1 MKVFKKYLSV
11 YGLMWKQV
19 TDYRFEFVAEL
30 VCTLLPV
37 FALYFLWDSVFSI
50 EGSIKGMSFN
60 EMILYIIL
68 ARFVAM
74 VITPD
79 FIFEIMDDIQSGEI
93 QHFICKPI
101 NYIHY
106 SFVKYLASKSEGI
119 IFCTVLYS
127 VLLGML
133 FGGES
138 YWQSPM
144 QILLFFIEVFVAM
157 VFYFQMAMVIG
168 LCSFWVYE
176 ISSWYYT
183 LTFAIEFLAG
193 GLFPLTLLPDQ
204 VRGVC
209 KYLPFQYM
217 IYYPAQT
224 LLMDINRDELVLY
237 FFVLTGWIVV
247 FALLLKIL
255 WRNGIKHYELI
266 GG

>member
-1 MKVFKKYLSV
+1 MKVLKKYLSV

-79 FIFEIMDDIQSGEI
+79 FIFEI
-93 QHFICKPI
+93 
-101 NYIHY
+101 
-106 SFVKYLASKSEGI
+106 
-119 IFCTVLYS
+119 
-127 VLLGML
+127 
-133 FGGES
+133 
-138 YWQSPM
+138 
-144 QILLFFIEVFVAM
+144 
-157 VFYFQMAMVIG
+157 
-168 LCSFWVYE
+168 
-176 ISSWYYT
+176 
-183 LTFAIEFLAG
+183 
-193 GLFPLTLLPDQ
+193 
-204 VRGVC
+204 RGVC

>member
-1 MKVFKKYLSV
+1 MKVLKKYLSV

-19 TDYRFEFVAEL
+19 TDYRFEFVVEL
-30 VCTLLPV
+30 VCTLIPV

-106 SFVKYLASKSEGI
+106 TFVKYLASKSEGI

-127 VLLGML
+127 VLLG
-133 FGGES
+133 
-138 YWQSPM
+138 
-144 QILLFFIEVFVAM
+144 ILLGEKA
-157 VFYFQMAMVIG
+157 IG
-168 LCSFWVYE
+168 SL
-176 ISSWYYT
+176 
-183 LTFAIEFLAG
+183 
-193 GLFPLTLLPDQ
+193 Q
-204 VRGVC
+204 C
-209 KYLPFQYM
+209 KYCCFS
-217 IYYPAQT
+217 
-224 LLMDINRDELVLY
+224 
-237 FFVLTGWIVV
+237 
-247 FALLLKIL
+247 LKYL
-255 WRNGIKHYELI
+255 WQWCFTFKWQW
-266 GG
+266 

>member
-1 MKVFKKYLSV
+1 MKVLKKYLSV

-133 FGGES
+133 FGG
-138 YWQSPM
+138 
-144 QILLFFIEVFVAM
+144 
-157 VFYFQMAMVIG
+157 
-168 LCSFWVYE
+168 
-176 ISSWYYT
+176 
-183 LTFAIEFLAG
+183 
-193 GLFPLTLLPDQ
+193 DQ
-204 VRGVC
+204 
-209 KYLPFQYM
+209 L
-217 IYYPAQT
+217 
-224 LLMDINRDELVLY
+224 
-237 FFVLTGWIVV
+237 
-247 FALLLKIL
+247 
-255 WRNGIKHYELI
+255 
-266 GG
+266 